1 MPVFSNKVQYTG
13 LNIKRP
19 VTLRIELLKSTIL
32 GAKSVLGTTKDN
44 KTVDNVR
51 WGLELHVCRE
61 GEPDCTTTQHA
72 LTVVF
77 SSDRGNNRW
86 LITVYVEPYY
96 VSPPAQFVYEA
107 FKFGSEQDVY
117 IDVTLRDTQ
126 LSVVFN
132 GREIL
137 ATDLLKGFEQI
148 RTLKANNY
156 FYDPTGAEIT
166 GVADQYLVFNVRT
179 IQAVDLTSIVNA
191 VLPLTISIAV
201 MGVVFSLIFTLIKKA
216 TPAK

>member
-1 MPVFSNKVQYTG
+1 MPVFSDKSTYTN

-19 VTLRIELLKSTIL
+19 ITLRVELLKSTIL
-32 GAKSVLGTTKDN
+32 GAKSVLGSTKDTQ
-44 KTVDNVR
+44 TVDNVR
-51 WGLELHVCRE
+51 WGLEVHVCKE
-61 GEPDCTTTQHA
+61 GEPDCSNTQHA

-77 SSDRGNNRW
+77 TSDRGNNRW

-117 IDVTLRDTQ
+117 IDLSFRDTQ
-126 LSVVFN
+126 LSVVLN
-132 GREIL
+132 GKEIL

-156 FYDPTGAEIT
+156 FYDPTGVEIPN
-166 GVADQYLVFNVRT
+166 VADQYLVYNVRT
-179 IQAVDLTSIVNA
+179 ISTMDITGLVNSI
-191 VLPLTISIAV
+191 LPLVIALAV
-201 MGVVFSLIFTLIKKA
+201 VGVVITLIFTVFRKT

>member
-1 MPVFSNKVQYTG
+1 MPVFSDKASYQN

-19 VTLRIELLKSTIL
+19 ITLRMELLKNTIL
-32 GAKSVLGTTKDN
+32 GAKSVLGSTKDT

-51 WGLELHVCRE
+51 WGLEIHVCKE
-61 GEPDCTTTQHA
+61 GEPDCSTTQHA
-72 LTVVF
+72 ITVVF
-77 SSDRGNNRW
+77 NSDRGNNRW

-96 VSPPAQFVYEA
+96 VNPPAQFVYEA

-117 IDVTLRDTQ
+117 IDLTFRDTQ

-156 FYDPTGAEIT
+156 FYDPTGVEIT
-166 GVADQYLVFNVRT
+166 GVADQYLVYNVRT
-179 IQAVDLTSIVNA
+179 ISTMDITGLVNSI
-191 VLPLTISIAV
+191 LPLVITLAV
-201 MGVVFSLIFTLIKKA
+201 VGIVITLIFTVFKKTA
-216 TPAK
+216 PAK